1 MKSDSSGQLAEL
13 KKTVHNFQ
21 AENEHLRKFIE
32 IEKKIGFERNFNQLL
47 PLIITEIS
55 EFLNADRSTLFLL
68 DFDRMELWTKFAE
81 DLEVDKIRIKLRMG
95 IVGLCV
101 LTGRLVNVSNAYE
114 DPRFNPEIDE
124 ITGFRT
130 ESIIAAP
137 IYFKNGN
144 ITGALEL
151 LNKKTGFFTRED
163 ERKVQERISALNQT
177 DFAVEPGSKKTKS
190 FIYELCEETQC
201 ERGSVFLIN
210 KNKGELYS
218 IASIGHEGKNIRL
231 HLNLG
236 VAGLVAITGQALNI
250 DNAYADPRFDRSTD
264 EKTGYHTRCILCV
277 PVKNHAGEV
286 LGVIQVINK
295 KGDGFSESDSD
306 HLKALSSSVAI
317 SLENAM
323 LFQEQHRQF
332 KSILEVMAASID
344 AKDSL
349 TSGHSQKVTQYAVGI
364 AGELGFKETE
374 IDILSMA
381 ALLHDYGKLGI
392 DDHILKK
399 KGKLSHE
406 EYEEIKQHVVI
417 TRKILDKMYFT
428 RKYRSVPKIASYHH
442 ERLDGSGY
450 MNGLQSQDIPFMSKI
465 IAVAD
470 VFEALTAERHYHKAL
485 SPELAFNIIE
495 KDVGTMFDENIVT
508 ALKKYLIDHGILNLP

>member
-1 MKSDSSGQLAEL
+1 MKSESSREIAEF
-13 KKTVHNFQ
+13 KKAVHKLQ

-32 IEKKIGFERNFNQLL
+32 IEKKIGIERSFNQLL
-47 PLIITEIS
+47 PIIITEIS

-101 LTGRLVNVSNAYE
+101 LTKRLVNVANAYE
-114 DPRFNPEIDE
+114 DPRFNPDIDE

-137 IYFKNGN
+137 IYFKNSN
-144 ITGALEL
+144 IIGALEL
-151 LNKKTGFFTRED
+151 LNKKAGFFTRED
-163 ERKVQERISALNQT
+163 EKRVQEKILMLKQT
-177 DFAVEPGSKKTKS
+177 DFAVEPDRKKAKS
-190 FIYELCEETQC
+190 LIYELCESTQC
-201 ERGSVFLIN
+201 KRGSVFLIN
-210 KNKGELYS
+210 RNKGELYS
-218 IASIGHEGKNIRL
+218 IATIGHEGKNIRL
-231 HLNLG
+231 FLNLG
-236 VAGLVAITGQALNI
+236 IAGLVAITGRTLNI
-250 DNAYADPRFDRSTD
+250 NDAYADPRFDRSTD

-277 PVKNHAGEV
+277 PVKNQAGEV

-295 KGDGFSESDSD
+295 KDAGFSESDAD

-323 LFQEQHRQF
+323 LFQDQHRQF

-349 TSGHSQKVTQYAVGI
+349 TAGHSQKVTQYAVGI
-364 AGELGFKETE
+364 ASKLGFKETE
-374 IDILSMA
+374 IDILSVA

-392 DDHILKK
+392 DDRILKK
-399 KGKLSHE
+399 QGKLSHE
-406 EYEEIKQHVVI
+406 EYEQIKQHVVI
-417 TRKILDKMYFT
+417 TRKILDKMYFI
-428 RKYRSVPKIASYHH
+428 RKYRSVPKIASCHH

-450 MNGLQSQDIPFMSKI
+450 KVGLKSQDIPFMAKI
-465 IAVAD
+465 IAAAD
-470 VFEALTAERHYHKAL
+470 VFEALTAKRHYHEAL
-485 SPELAFNIIE
+485 PAEQAFNIIE
-495 KDVGTMFDENIVT
+495 KDVGTMFDENIVI
-508 ALKKYLIDHGILNLP
+508 ALKKYLNDHGELN

>member
-1 MKSDSSGQLAEL
+1 MKSESSGNITEL
-13 KKTVHNFQ
+13 KKAVRKLQ

-32 IEKKIGFERNFNQLL
+32 IEKKIGIERRFTQLL

-55 EFLNADRSTLFLL
+55 EFLNADRSTMFLL

-101 LTGRLVNVSNAYE
+101 LAKRVVNVANAYE
-114 DPRFNPEIDE
+114 DPRFNPDIDE

-137 IYFKNGN
+137 VYFKNSN
-144 ITGALEL
+144 IIGALEL

-163 ERKVQERISALNQT
+163 EKIVQKRISVLNQT
-177 DFAVEPGSKKTKS
+177 DFAVEPDRNKAKS
-190 FIYELCEETQC
+190 FVYELCESTRC
-201 ERGSVFLIN
+201 ERGSLFLIN
-210 KNKGELYS
+210 KNKGELHS
-218 IASIGHEGKNIRL
+218 IASIGLEEKNIRL
-231 HLNLG
+231 RLNLG
-236 VAGLVAITGQALNI
+236 IAGLVAITGQALNI
-250 DNAYADPRFDRSTD
+250 DDAYADPRFDRSTD
-264 EKTGYHTRCILCV
+264 EKTGYRTRCILCV
-277 PVKNHAGEV
+277 PVQNQAGEV

-295 KGDGFSESDSD
+295 KDAGFSESDAN

-323 LFQEQHRQF
+323 LFQDQHRQF

-349 TSGHSQKVTQYAVGI
+349 TAGHSQKVTQYAVGI

-374 IDILSMA
+374 IDILSVA
-381 ALLHDYGKLGI
+381 ALLHDYGKIGI

-399 KGKLSHE
+399 QGKLSHE
-406 EYEEIKQHVVI
+406 EYEQIKQHVAI

-428 RKYRSVPKIASYHH
+428 RKYRSVPKIASCHH

-450 MNGLQSQDIPFMSKI
+450 MYGLKSQDIPFMAKI

-485 SPELAFNIIE
+485 SPELAFNILE
-495 KDVGTMFDENIVT
+495 KDVGTMLDANIVT
-508 ALKKYLIDHGILNLP
+508 ALKKYLNDQGELN

>member
-1 MKSDSSGQLAEL
+1 MKIESSGEIAEL
-13 KKTVHNFQ
+13 KKTVCKLQ
-21 AENEHLRKFIE
+21 AENEHLSKFIE
-32 IEKKIGFERNFNQLL
+32 IEKKIGIERSFNQLL

-101 LTGRLVNVSNAYE
+101 LTKRLVNVANAYE
-114 DPRFNPEIDE
+114 DPRFNPDIDE

-130 ESIIAAP
+130 KSIIVAP
-137 IYFKNGN
+137 VYFKNGN
-144 ITGALEL
+144 IIGAMEL
-151 LNKKTGFFTRED
+151 LNKKTGFFTIED
-163 ERKVQERISALNQT
+163 EKIVQKRISVLNKT
-177 DFAVEPGSKKTKS
+177 ELAVEPDRKKAKS
-190 FIYELCEETQC
+190 FIYELCETTRC
-201 ERGSVFLIN
+201 ERGSLFLIN

-218 IASIGHEGKNIRL
+218 IASVGHEGKNIRL

-236 VAGLVAITGQALNI
+236 IAGLVAITGHTLNI
-250 DNAYADPRFDRSTD
+250 NDAYADPRFDRSTD
-264 EKTGYHTRCILCV
+264 EKTGYRTRCILCV
-277 PVKNHAGEV
+277 PVKNMTGEV

-295 KGDGFSESDSD
+295 KDSDFSESDAD
-306 HLKALSSSVAI
+306 HLKAISSSVAI

-349 TSGHSQKVTQYAVGI
+349 TAGHAQKVTRYAVGI
-364 AGELGFKETE
+364 ASELGFKETE
-374 IDILSMA
+374 IDILSVA

-399 KGKLSHE
+399 KGELSHE
-406 EYEEIKQHVVI
+406 EYEQIKQHVVI
-417 TRKILDKMYFT
+417 TRKILEKMYFT
-428 RKYRSVPKIASYHH
+428 RKYRSVTEIASCHH

-450 MNGLQSQDIPFMSKI
+450 MDGLKSEDIPFMSKI

-470 VFEALTAERHYHKAL
+470 VFEALTAERHYHRAL
-485 SPELAFNIIE
+485 SPKLAFNTIE
-495 KDVGTMFDENIVT
+495 KDVGTIFDENIVR
-508 ALKKYLIDHGILNLP
+508 ALKKYLNDHGDLN